1 MDQPPEKNE
10 INLDDILLPQKEVR
24 TPASAERQNAGVL
37 LEQEQT
43 AELPKTPAPEPIAP
57 TPEPVGPVDKPL
69 IQPLETYQS
78 DMETVISQKNLSAVS
93 IAAAEAERMSRGG
106 GDTTPQIPQKKTDW
120 SLVSKVTVIATG
132 VLLVLTAIGIV
143 SYAFLRP
150 TPSVTIAES
159 APAPFIAVDSTDIL
173 VVTPEQL
180 NRETL
185 ISNLDTIRQR
195 IALSVGL
202 MGRMYVGLATTSVTK
217 DEIPPPI
224 SSQTLLSVIAPGI
237 PEELLRTISPSQY
250 LLGTHVFDGN
260 QEFLILRVESY
271 EQAFSGMLEW
281 ERTMQQELTPLFS
294 RTPRPRIATENASS
308 TPTISLRGTPFR
320 DKIVANHDARVI
332 LNEAGDILLLWSFV
346 DRNTVVITTNNNTLS
361 EIIGRRSVF
370 VPKK

>member
-10 INLDDILLPQKEVR
+10 INLDDILLPKKEVR

-43 AELPKTPAPEPIAP
+43 AELPKAPAPEPIAP
-57 TPEPVGPVDKPL
+57 APEPIGPVDRPL

-106 GDTTPQIPQKKTDW
+106 NTTPQLSQKKTDW
-120 SLVSKVTVIATG
+120 SLISKVVVIAAG
-132 VLLVLTAIGIV
+132 VLLVLAAIGIV

-159 APAPFIAVDSTDIL
+159 APAPFIATDSTEVL
-173 VVTPEQL
+173 VVTQEQL
-180 NRETL
+180 NRQTL
-185 ISNLDTIRQR
+185 MSNLDAIRQKT
-195 IALSVGL
+195 ALSVGL
-202 MGRMYVGLATTSVTK
+202 IGRMYVGLATTSLAK
-217 DEIPPPI
+217 DDVPPPI

-237 PEELLRTISPSQY
+237 PEELTRTISPSEY

-281 ERTMQQELTPLFS
+281 ERTMQQELTPLFT
-294 RTPRPRIATENASS
+294 RTPRPRIATEGASS
-308 TPTISLRGTPFR
+308 TQTVSLLTTPFR
-320 DKIVANHDARVI
+320 DKVVANHDARVI
-332 LNEAGDILLLWSFV
+332 LNESGDILLLWSFI
-346 DRNTVVITTNNNTLS
+346 DRNTLVITTNNNTLS
-361 EIIGRRSVF
+361 EIISRRSVF